1 MSGGSDKFNYFI
13 SGRYLNQNGL
23 FRYSDDKYETFSL
36 NGNFTMKINKYI
48 TAYWTTRMVLDQ
60 NSKPSIMN
68 DLFFHNLGRIYP
80 LVPLTLPNGEFHSSS
95 LINALQNGG
104 DQIAN
109 GKSFSNQGKVVI
121 EPIKDWKIYADFSS
135 RIESPNDTRQ
145 FKKIYYTQPDGRVQA
160 WSDERCGSET

>member
-1 MSGGSDKFNYFI
+1 
-13 SGRYLNQNGL
+13 
-23 FRYSDDKYETFSL
+23 
-36 NGNFTMKINKYI
+36 
-48 TAYWTTRMVLDQ
+48 
-60 NSKPSIMN
+60 MN

-121 EPIKDWKIYADFSS
+121 EPIKDWKGNS
-135 RIESPNDTRQ
+135 RKYIIHSPM
-145 FKKIYYTQPDGRVQA
+145 DGYRPL
-160 WSDERCGSET
+160 E

>member
-1 MSGGSDKFNYFI
+1 MI
-13 SGRYLNQNGL
+13 S
-23 FRYSDDKYETFSL
+23 FS
-36 NGNFTMKINKYI
+36 II
-48 TAYWTTRMVLDQ
+48 WDA
-60 NSKPSIMN
+60 
-68 DLFFHNLGRIYP
+68 
-80 LVPLTLPNGEFHSSS
+80 LPNGEFHSSS

-145 FKKIYYTQPDGRVQA
+145 FKKIY
-160 WSDERCGSET
+160 